1 MNNIRWNL
9 DGKRALVT
17 GATKG
22 IGLQVAKELLFHGA
36 ELFITARSTDAVEA
50 TAEEL
55 GRDRVSGIAT
65 DVSEASQRKELLK
78 AVSEKWKYLD
88 ILVNNAGKN
97 IRKKTLEY
105 SNSEYSDI
113 METNLHSA
121 YELCRL
127 FHPLLKAGGDSAIVN
142 VSSVAGLTS
151 VRTGVVYG
159 MTKAA
164 INHMTKY
171 LAVEWSGDG
180 IRVNGVAPWYIRTPL
195 VESLLSDSEYS
206 EEVISRTPMGR
217 TGAPE
222 EVSAAVAFLC
232 MPASSYITG
241 QTIHVDG
248 GFTVYGF

>member
-1 MNNIRWNL
+1 MNKSRWSL
-9 DGKRALVT
+9 KGKRALVT

-22 IGLQVAKELLFHGA
+22 IGLQVARELLSHGA
-36 ELFITARSTDAVEA
+36 ELFITARSADAVEA

-55 GRDRVSGIAT
+55 GRERVSGIAT

-78 AVSEKWKYLD
+78 AVSEKWKSLD

-105 SNSEYSDI
+105 SNSEYNDI

-127 FHPLLKAGGDSAIVN
+127 FHPLLKAAPDAAIVN
-142 VSSVAGLTS
+142 VSSVAGSTS

-171 LAVEWSGDG
+171 LAVEWAGEG

-195 VESLLSDSEYS
+195 VEEVLSNKEYG
-206 EEVISRTPMGR
+206 EEVLSRTPMGR
-217 TGAPE
+217 TGTPE

-232 MPASSYITG
+232 MPAASYITG